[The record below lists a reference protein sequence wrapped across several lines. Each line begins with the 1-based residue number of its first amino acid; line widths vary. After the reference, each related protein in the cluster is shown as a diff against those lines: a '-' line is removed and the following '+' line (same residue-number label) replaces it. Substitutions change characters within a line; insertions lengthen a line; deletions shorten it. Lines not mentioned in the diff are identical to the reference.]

1 MFQVSRVML
10 LNKTLDILMIIL
22 RLNIGWIF
30 HLKIISTEIVREECA
45 LLYTLSC
52 VYLHTGLFSIM
63 KALSVSSTIM
73 TVPPSPPG
81 FCIIFLPWDLCLN
94 IYYKSVYK

>member
-45 LLYTLSC
+45 LLYTLTHMYLITHSIHSAHWVVFHYEGTGC
-52 VYLHTGLFSIM
+52 VFNHHGHPSIPSW
-63 KALSVSSTIM
+63 ALYNILALG
-73 TVPPSPPG
+73 P
-81 FCIIFLPWDLCLN
+81 LP
-94 IYYKSVYK
+94 